1 MELSE
6 VYANAGERGFVFTA
20 RHRIPHLS
28 SPAPLRWP
36 SVFLGFFFK
45 HPSLPV
51 GPALF
56 LCPPPQAPLS
66 SNVPLSNAPFLCP
79 PPPPPPRHLTTRC
92 GNPIT
97 HVRIPAGQEE
107 GGPEGGRMWT
117 EHNCVK
123 ARGLGSRQLD
133 TLHFFS
139 FFGPGQNRKKAF
151 EGSPCAQAARTP
163 EPLVTLPG

>member
-36 SVFLGFFFK
+36 SVFLFFFSNIPAFPLVP
-45 HPSLPV
+45 PSSSAPLPK
-51 GPALF
+51 PP
-56 LCPPPQAPLS
+56 CPPTSPSQTL
-66 SNVPLSNAPFLCP
+66 PFSVRR
-79 PPPPPPRHLTTRC
+79 PPPPRHLTTRC